1 MWGSARQPN
10 PCCHIGSP
18 SCNLSLA
25 CLFVP
30 LLKENSLL
38 LSFKLISRLS
48 CSLWRQSQHPPC
60 ESRAPAALPMWGCS
74 RNSGLGVSWVTL
86 LSAMVRPSRISAGG
100 STADAGGAF
109 SGGVCAWVSLS
120 RASETCHG
128 AQPSAAWVG
137 LAVWLQPHLLSH
149 HHLEGKPLAPE
160 GRPQPFLSAH
170 TALLGLAVV
179 ASQSVAVLE
188 RNLSCVLLDLGL
200 LLGSCGGPGG
210 STWGPLCRCLVHPD
224 KKSLVQ
230 ERTEARRRRGAH
242 LMS

>member
-1 MWGSARQPN
+1 MGK
-10 PCCHIGSP
+10 CSP
-18 SCNLSLA
+18 AKSVLSYRFSLLQSLSCV
-25 CLFVP
+25 FIPP